1 MDNFFLI
8 FLMLYYIIE
17 LLKERLEKM
26 NKRLE
31 AKIVQAAKDL
41 NSQVKMDYSVFPL
54 ERIFTGNEIF
64 NYVAAA
70 KLGILDEYKEIVET
84 GVIKTNKY
92 HSASILSNILNEN
105 AICQLVN
112 EEFSELFP
120 NDVFVWNENEHYL
133 EFNPNNSEN
142 IKKTELIT
150 WLRTQ
155 KNFFKNGA
163 IYGLLVKFNYTIA
176 NVKIKF

>member
-1 MDNFFLI
+1 
-8 FLMLYYIIE
+8 
-17 LLKERLEKM
+17 M

-31 AKIVQAAKDL
+31 AKIIQAAKDL
-41 NSQVKMDYSVFPL
+41 NSQVKMDYSAFPL
-54 ERIFTGNEIF
+54 EHIFTGNEVY
-64 NYVAAA
+64 NYVAAS

-92 HSASILSNILNEN
+92 YSSSILCNLLNQN
-105 AICQLVN
+105 AIARLVN
-112 EEFSELFP
+112 KEFSEMFP
-120 NDVFVWNENEHYL
+120 NDVFVWNEADSYL
-133 EFNPNNSEN
+133 EFNPNNSGN

-155 KNFFKNGA
+155 NKFFKNGA
-163 IYGLLVKFNYTIA
+163 IYGLQVKFNYTNA